1 MSIRLRFL
9 ESKGMTQQPLHSDG
23 NIYSVKKETRK
34 QPSPLAG
41 GAAASNFS
49 DNSLGTE
56 AALKTK

>member
-1 MSIRLRFL
+1 MAICLRFL
-9 ESKGMTQQPLHSDG
+9 ESKGITQQPLHSDG
-23 NIYSVKKETRK
+23 KIYSVKETRK

-49 DNSLGTE
+49 DNSLGAE